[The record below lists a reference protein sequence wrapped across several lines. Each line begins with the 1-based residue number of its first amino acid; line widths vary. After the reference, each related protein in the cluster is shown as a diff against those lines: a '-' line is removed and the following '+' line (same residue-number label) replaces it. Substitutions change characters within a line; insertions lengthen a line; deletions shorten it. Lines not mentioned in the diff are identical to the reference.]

1 MEKRNIVIIAVA
13 AVLVIALLAAAVYIY
28 SNENSSKDSSSDVV
42 KVKSVGLD
50 RTDVQLEVG
59 KSTVLSCTVMPS
71 NAANK
76 AVTWSSS
83 NPSVAVVDGNG
94 KVTAVSVGSAVIT
107 VKTVD
112 GEKTASCNV
121 TVPAVVVGVTGLT
134 LSDNVKTLNVGETAT
149 IVATVTPSNATNK
162 NVVWES
168 ENRSVATVSNGVIT
182 AVSEGRATIVAT
194 AESGGYKAICHVSV
208 YSPTDDKVLNEGYVF
223 SVDTVAKVLG
233 NANNDDRI
241 DSKDIEY
248 VQGVI
253 NKTISYDKS
262 RNPYVD
268 ANNDGKVD
276 SKDIEQIQMIID
288 KKKGT
293 VWYENY
299 YGEVQS
305 IDFPVIG
312 KRIGVTYWQQAQLVD
327 LVGHWSDVVA
337 ANASVSTARSNQYDL
352 SNVVYSYG
360 TTGSSKLT
368 EEFCEGYLNAGVDL
382 IIGSPYK
389 ATVTEVANTY
399 LPDVPVITLGIGG
412 SSCVSSALT
421 LGILMDAEDRAQK
434 YEEYVVGVVDTIK
447 EGLSDIKNSEKPK
460 MLVCRMYEDNDG
472 YISRYGGILV
482 NCANTDGSYQ
492 LLSMFADLYTD
503 NTEKG
508 TTPNRTQEWIMSQD
522 FDLIFDMEVYTGF
535 QTSSI
540 PGEKFY
546 TQGEYNK
553 RFENSVQYFKGTD
566 AYNDGGILSSSYIF
580 DGYSGFAS
588 LMMSAHMIYPEK
600 FTLKQGQESLQYWYD
615 NFTVCDVDVTEEG
628 GYYYTGDKYRCQ
640 FSDVYPDRTARL
652 LVYGNA
658 DNDDYLDKADLKLIE
673 RIVASGSWDKEKF
686 PFADA
691 NHDGVVTKD
700 DANHLKKLL
709 DGTETTKMWYVG
721 SGDIDYYVNYP
732 NTGNIAVTVDYGL
745 MMGQVLGVYDRI
757 VAGTTKCTTY
767 NTDRYPGVDKLQNL
781 GTYKSTDYADFQEN
795 LMKSGCTIVLG
806 YIAPALY
813 DSLRESGR
821 MIDQINLSCSAQ
833 TRSIDSDVVSSILTC
848 GVLLGHADEARE
860 YCAFSDSME
869 AYFAAKKQGGDL
881 STFLVAYNTNNA
893 TTTDIDTHYKSGGCF
908 GDVWTV
914 SHLPMVD
921 IVEPTDTG
929 MTKMDIEA
937 ICKDVDPDII
947 IISMWG
953 VAADRD
959 SPEDV
964 QKIVDERASY
974 FRTSRAYK
982 NGDIYAI
989 NYESIGTYMGL
1000 GTLGILGSMIWPEDY
1015 DSELGWQTFYD
1026 FIKEFTLLDVKSV
1039 DDLKQCGGIIVYQMT
1054 Q

>member
-1 MEKRNIVIIAVA
+1 MEKRNLVIIAVA
-13 AVLVIALLAAAVYIY
+13 AVLVIALLAAAFYIY
-28 SNENSSKDSSSDVV
+28 SNENSSKDNSSDVV

-59 KSTVLSCTVMPS
+59 KSTVLSCTVLPS

-76 AVTWSSS
+76 TVTWSSS

-223 SVDTVAKVLG
+223 SVDTVARVLG

-503 NTEKG
+503 NSEKG
-508 TTPNRTQEWIMSQD
+508 TTPNRTQEWILSQD

-628 GYYYTGDKYRCQ
+628 GYYYTGDKYQTQ
-640 FSDVYPDRTARL
+640 F
-652 LVYGNA
+652 GEKI
-658 DNDDYLDKADLKLIE
+658 DKKGFYKWNPT
-673 RIVASGSWDKEKF
+673 V
-686 PFADA
+686 
-691 NHDGVVTKD
+691 
-700 DANHLKKLL
+700 
-709 DGTETTKMWYVG
+709 
-721 SGDIDYYVNYP
+721 
-732 NTGNIAVTVDYGL
+732 VTVDGNYSNCTPAFMDIAQSVYEEVYGK
-745 MMGQVLGVYDRI
+745 M
-757 VAGTTKCTTY
+757 
-767 NTDRYPGVDKLQNL
+767 P
-781 GTYKSTDYADFQEN
+781 DY
-795 LMKSGCTIVLG
+795 SGIT
-806 YIAPALY
+806 
-813 DSLRESGR
+813 RES
-821 MIDQINLSCSAQ
+821 IP
-833 TRSIDSDVVSSILTC
+833 
-848 GVLLGHADEARE
+848 
-860 YCAFSDSME
+860 
-869 AYFAAKKQGGDL
+869 AKYL
-881 STFLVAYNTNNA
+881 YPYN
-893 TTTDIDTHYKSGGCF
+893 
-908 GDVWTV
+908 
-914 SHLPMVD
+914 
-921 IVEPTDTG
+921 
-929 MTKMDIEA
+929 
-937 ICKDVDPDII
+937 
-947 IISMWG
+947 
-953 VAADRD
+953 
-959 SPEDV
+959 
-964 QKIVDERASY
+964 SY
-974 FRTSRAYK
+974 VTK
-982 NGDIYAI
+982 NGDGTLTVKTFDNTSVGTSEAYADKVIRFTPTKVLCYTDAYVDTIYMILCDYYGEVAHSGSTPKAEAALWSLVDAI
-989 NYESIGTYMGL
+989 PSSVKSGLTSKYGLAVPDSVKVIGTGQEDLLGYCGSFPSSEKLIVFMSEYNIRSTNSSSWWATNTAIESKASNIQFVYLLSNSPAMVLSTIEMLGKVIGYESTDSMM
-1000 GTLGILGSMIWPEDY
+1000 TGILAKIYVMQKAIDASGKHKTFFVEMANGNSVGSN
-1015 DSELGWQTFYD
+1015 
-1026 FIKEFTLLDVKSV
+1026 TLV
-1039 DDLKQCGGIIVYQMT
+1039 GGIFASVLKMDNVFDGSLMGSKMSDEDVIKAQPQVIGFYKADSRSMDQKMRAA
-1054 Q
+1054 